1 MDIGSALG
9 RAAGITEDKL
19 RGLADYATSP
29 VFSDDERLVLEL
41 ADALARTP
49 ANVSDELF
57 ARLRA
62 RFDDAQ
68 LVELASAIAWENYRS
83 RYNRV
88 FDIGSDNFT
97 EGAFCALPAA
107 KELAR

>member
-9 RAAGITEDKL
+9 RAEGLTEDKL
-19 RGLADYATSP
+19 RALPDYATSAA
-29 VFSDDERLVLEL
+29 FDDDERLVLAL
-41 ADALARTP
+41 ADALAATP
-49 ANVSDELF
+49 ATVSDELF

-68 LVELASAIAWENYRS
+68 LVELASAIAWENYRA

-88 FDIGSDNFT
+88 FEVESDNFS
-97 EGAFCALPAA
+97 EGAFCALPAPRA
-107 KELAR
+107 P

>member
-9 RAAGITEDKL
+9 RAAGLTEDKL
-19 RGLADYATSP
+19 RALPDYATSTA
-29 VFSDDERLVLEL
+29 FSADEKLVLEL
-41 ADALARTP
+41 ADALVATP
-49 ANVSDELF
+49 ADVSAELF

-68 LVELASAIAWENYRS
+68 LVELASAIAWENYRA

-88 FDIGSDNFT
+88 FDVESDNFT
-97 EGAFCALPAA
+97 EGAFCALPA
-107 KELAR
+107 RMT